1 MLCSIGIIVFCS
13 EEYIHLQFRISFQGV
28 HGLPEVHLGE
38 PSRSIS
44 IYTFTS
50 AKNPLHFNCFCKCPL
65 QERLPLIQVYCKGG
79 KKRNPQLDGLSVVL
93 VPTFYVCPSHQDC
106 FLVSSKHNQ
115 TIDLHGSVRGI
126 FLLKSLSFSW
136 NIPACHTS
144 NNLNDYH
151 QGTGESIL
159 VNPFHGLCCIH

>member
-1 MLCSIGIIVFCS
+1 M
-13 EEYIHLQFRISFQGV
+13 
-28 HGLPEVHLGE
+28 
-38 PSRSIS
+38 
-44 IYTFTS
+44 
-50 AKNPLHFNCFCKCPL
+50 
-65 QERLPLIQVYCKGG
+65 YCKGG

-159 VNPFHGLCCIH
+159 VNPFHGLCCIHWKHCGSFPCTNVQRWTIYIIKWKEHIYRTVISCNKNIFFKFKYIKEDLRSNMATCRE